1 LFNWKKEGREV
12 PDHIS
17 ALAEYPEGFILS
29 LTSTANNVHNYPALT
44 IMGTEGTI
52 EYNPNRCTYYPEPMR
67 DSYGYSTRHFTE
79 KARKLLVEKERLD
92 PSSLRPLASP
102 PAGKPR
108 EFSAE
113 GDATELHVKTFYQ
126 CIRDRK
132 QPVED
137 VVFGAQAAAVGHMVN
152 ISYRNGKPVRWDAAH
167 RQVLLG

>member
-1 LFNWKKEGREV
+1 
-12 PDHIS
+12 
-17 ALAEYPEGFILS
+17 
-29 LTSTANNVHNYPALT
+29 
-44 IMGTEGTI
+44 MGTEGTI